1 MLFTTVKSVI
11 QWISN
16 KNEVIP
22 IDRHL
27 RNFGMVV
34 RRCVSMIMMRVL
46 MTLAALASASAFAVT
61 PARWVG
67 PHKVFGAGRAL
78 TPRLRVAAP
87 PVVTRL
93 ALQNR
98 DETSEF

>member
-1 MLFTTVKSVI
+1 
-11 QWISN
+11 
-16 KNEVIP
+16 
-22 IDRHL
+22 
-27 RNFGMVV
+27 MVV

-78 TPRLRVAAP
+78 TLRLRVAAP

-93 ALQNR
+93 ALQNDGTGVFGPNMQGR
-98 DETSEF
+98 TLCTHLPRRRTVELSIQK